1 MNITHKLM
9 TLGVAFCLLGS
20 TAAFARPSP
29 HFESGF
35 LSHEKVTAEGHGP
48 ATGTPGPTRY
58 AHSRSPDADR
68 DGWPADMILG

>member
-1 MNITHKLM
+1 MNISHKLM

-29 HFESGF
+29 HFESGS
-35 LSHEKVTAEGHGP
+35 LPHEKVTAEGHVP
-48 ATGTPGPTRY
+48 AAIPSGPTRY
-58 AHSRSPDADR
+58 AHSPSPNADR